1 MNRKQTFT
9 VSEHFYDALRDY
21 RYLLER
27 NYPQKGIVK
36 LTGDHYR
43 LPAAERV
50 LLYRGVV
57 TAGKIKAR
65 QKVKT
70 DRIAPGSNIYIDGFN
85 VVRTVGSYL
94 NGNFVFVGMDGFL
107 RDVSELHRKKLRR
120 EILER
125 SVLLLLDYLETLQP
139 ENVTLY
145 FDKPISHSGNMVV
158 LVNGQM
164 KERNLRGSAVPVY
177 SPDHVLKEVERGCI
191 CSADS
196 AIIDAA
202 KVPVFDMPQA
212 ILRQRFGVEFFSLE
226 GFV

>member
-9 VSEHFYDALRDY
+9 VSEHFYDAVRDY

-27 NYPQKGIVK
+27 NYPQKSIVK

-57 TAGKIKAR
+57 TSEKIKAR
-65 QKVKT
+65 QKTKT
-70 DRIAPGSNIYIDGFN
+70 DKITHGSNIYIDGFN
-85 VVRTVGSYL
+85 VVRTIGSYL
-94 NGNFVFVGMDGFL
+94 NGNFVFIGMDGFL

-125 SVLLLLDYLETLQP
+125 SVLLVLDFLETLKP
-139 ENVTLY
+139 EQVTFY

-158 LVNGQM
+158 FVNGQM
-164 KERNLRGSAVPVY
+164 KERDLPGNAVSVF
-177 SPDHVLKEVERGCI
+177 SPDHELKKVKQGYV

-196 AIIDAA
+196 AIIDEAL
-202 KVPVFDMPQA
+202 VPAFDLPQA
-212 ILRQRFGVEFFSLE
+212 VLRQRFGVEFFSLE
-226 GFV
+226 KFV